1 MIPSQQPLNHQ
12 PIHQIPTQQ
21 MYSEYIPLN
30 TQQAYYQQP
39 LPQQQHNNNNNNN
52 IQQQQ
57 QQSPQQPQQHQ
68 QVINPNLN
76 SNTNNNVPTDTRE
89 ASAFSFPK
97 RNSTNSTHTFSPDA
111 I

>member
-1 MIPSQQPLNHQ
+1 
-12 PIHQIPTQQ
+12 

-39 LPQQQHNNNNNNN
+39 LPQQQQ
-52 IQQQQ
+52 QQQQ

-97 RNSTNSTHTFSPDA
+97 PTLPTQHTHSLRMQSNSFGDESFRPPFDVQTNQFRPYYSK
-111 I
+111 